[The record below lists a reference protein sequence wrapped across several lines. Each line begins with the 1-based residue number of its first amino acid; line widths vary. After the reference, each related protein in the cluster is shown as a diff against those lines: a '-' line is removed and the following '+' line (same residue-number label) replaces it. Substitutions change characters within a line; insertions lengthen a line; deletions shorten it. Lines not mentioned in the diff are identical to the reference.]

1 MKPYGWGGIDM
12 ETGWTE
18 LDAVHLLSRTTF
30 RVSPQDVEAA
40 LSLGKEETV
49 NRLVDGMPLSGVKKP
64 VAPLE
69 ELSADG
75 KPLMPDNI
83 TDEQTY
89 WLYRMAVSDEP
100 LIEKM
105 TLFWHDHFAT
115 SYRKVRDVRLMRR
128 QNELFRRL
136 ALGSFH
142 ELVLEIGRDPA
153 MMIWLDANS
162 NKKGKPNEN
171 YAREVMELFT
181 LGIGNYTEQD
191 VKEAARAFT
200 GWGYDRNSGK
210 TAFAPK
216 QHDTGV
222 KQVLGEKGDFDESSV
237 VDVLFR
243 QKALAPFMARKL
255 LNEFGTPNPP
265 ETWVAQVAADVAE
278 KETVREVLRALLF
291 SDEFYKPEYRQTI
304 VKSPAEYVAGILR
317 AFEIPPSKSFIASM
331 RKMGQELYLPPDVA
345 GWDGGAE
352 WLIASSLLT
361 RSQFAESISK
371 RIKNTFFVSDSYVP
385 ERKDKA
391 EAWVDLWSRN
401 AGVWG
406 LGEQSRKVLA
416 KFADDTFVHVSSKM
430 NGMRGL
436 LQLIMICPEAQM
448 K

>member
-1 MKPYGWGGIDM
+1 M

-18 LDAVHLLSRTTF
+18 LDAVHLLNRTTF

-49 NRLVDGMPLSGVKKP
+49 NRLVDGMPLSGEKKP

-75 KPLMPDNI
+75 KPLTPDNI

-142 ELVLEIGRDPA
+142 ELVLEVGREPA

-222 KQVLGEKGDFDESSV
+222 KQVLGEKGNFDESSV

-265 ETWVAQVAADVAE
+265 ETWVAQVAADFAE
-278 KETVREVLRALLF
+278 KETVREVLRALLL

-371 RIKNTFFVSDSYVP
+371 RIKNTFFVSESYVP

-391 EAWVDLWSRN
+391 ESWVDLWSRN

-406 LGEQSRKVLA
+406 LGEQSQKVLA